1 MPPELHNDQ
10 ELVLKKRARRRLVG
24 AIALVLLMVIIL
36 PRILQDRAALAPQ
49 EAVKISMPEVNTVK
63 LQEVTIPADASSDP
77 IIAEAHPVDLLSS
90 AEVVIPETAT
100 VSEVGKDAKVDNG
113 QQVSIA
119 KNSIESKKVEL
130 ATVVS
135 APELK
140 KVAQKVV
147 EAKPAEVKLAESKT
161 SESKATEPKAT
172 EPKVPETKVSETK
185 STEAKVKE
193 PKVAEAKPQ
202 KHDGNFTIQVGVF
215 SDLANVK
222 QLQEKLKNAGLDSRR
237 ETINTEKGD
246 KIRLKAG
253 NFSSRQA
260 ALSAL
265 DKLKS
270 ANLSGMVVSND

>member
-49 EAVKISMPEVNTVK
+49 EAVKISMPEVNAFK
-63 LQEVTIPADASSDP
+63 LHEVAISSAPSSDL
-77 IIAEAHPVDLLSS
+77 IIAEAHPVDLVPS
-90 AEVVIPETAT
+90 AEVVIPETSS
-100 VSEVGKDAKVDNG
+100 VSEVGKDIKVDNG
-113 QQVSIA
+113 QQASIA
-119 KNSIESKKVEL
+119 KSSLESKKIESVG
-130 ATVVS
+130 VVN

-140 KVAQKVV
+140 KAAPKVI
-147 EAKPAEVKLAESKT
+147 EAKAAEAKLAETKST
-161 SESKATEPKAT
+161 EPKAIEPKAT
-172 EPKVPETKVSETK
+172 E
-185 STEAKVKE
+185 AKIKE

-215 SDLANVK
+215 SDIANVK
-222 QLQEKLKNAGLDSRR
+222 QLQEKLKKAGLDSRR
-237 ETINTEKGD
+237 ETINTEKGE

-253 NFSSRQA
+253 NFASRQA

-265 DKLKS
+265 AKLQS
-270 ANLSGMVVSND
+270 ANLSGMVISND